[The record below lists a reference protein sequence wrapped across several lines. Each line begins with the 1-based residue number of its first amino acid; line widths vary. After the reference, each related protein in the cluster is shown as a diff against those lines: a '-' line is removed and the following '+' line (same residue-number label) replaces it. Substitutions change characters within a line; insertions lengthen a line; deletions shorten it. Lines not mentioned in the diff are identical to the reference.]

1 MSVNNNENE
10 THQQGLGLAELKC
23 LLKCWDEGLC
33 TGSHLVRF
41 PVSEPSHFRNLAW
54 ACQSFLK

>member
-54 ACQSFLK
+54 ACQ